1 LHRIGFPSSSSSLP
15 VSETIHPTDDAV
27 LFILVVCSFLFQ
39 AILII
44 LREKAESAIAVHDLA
59 KGFVSSAWPFV
70 LCVSLTDVLHAFLH
84 SCTLLICSSLLL
96 SNTIEVDTSLSQQIP
111 TDRFLVAL
119 MGGIL
124 TWRSCVF
131 YMSLALHESSA
142 SLVVITC
149 VTIAV
154 VAAAVCSSM
163 VPPLSGAIFHPITTL
178 LSFWCIVCCKM
189 GSAHSIHH
197 RSVDL
202 HRDAACIQ
210 FV

>member
-1 LHRIGFPSSSSSLP
+1 MGFPSSSPSLP
-15 VSETIHPTDDAV
+15 VSETIHTTDDVV

-39 AILII
+39 AMLII

-59 KGFVSSAWPFV
+59 KGFVSSAWPFI
-70 LCVSLTDVLHAFLH
+70 LCMSLTDVLHAFLH
-84 SCTLLICSSLLL
+84 SCTLLICSSQLLL
-96 SNTIEVDTSLSQQIP
+96 NTTEVDTSLSQQMP

-131 YMSLALHESSA
+131 YLSLALHDSSA
-142 SLVVITC
+142 SLVVVTC
-149 VTIAV
+149 VTIA
-154 VAAAVCSSM
+154 AAAVCSA
-163 VPPLSGAIFHPITTL
+163 VLLPLSGVIFHPITAL

-197 RSVDL
+197 RSVDT